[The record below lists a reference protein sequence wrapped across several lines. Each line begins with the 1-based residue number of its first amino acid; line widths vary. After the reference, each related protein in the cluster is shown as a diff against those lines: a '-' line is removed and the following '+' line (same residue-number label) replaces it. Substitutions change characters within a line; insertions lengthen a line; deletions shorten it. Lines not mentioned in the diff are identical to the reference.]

1 MQEATTEDSLAV
13 VGSKRK
19 LTSPTRKKQ
28 TSACDGCRKGKTR
41 CDGKSPCSRCLK
53 RNINCV
59 YSPQKRRGVRK
70 RVKGDE
76 QEITEQ
82 VVEEEQQCYH
92 NLLDIFFNYI
102 NMFLLRPLH
111 REELEL
117 YQTNKSV
124 SMQYNVALAF
134 AARSIKQKKLA
145 ESFEKQARLFA
156 GELFDDFTPESATA
170 FSMLTCYYWS
180 QDQARSLFYSSIT
193 QAICK
198 QIGPSIDPAAVLLIE
213 AMSTC
218 CVVTWNSYVNDL
230 LNRLRSILAVTSD
243 GQLKKHVKI
252 VTLLLEVKYGLI
264 QSYPITDEQK
274 ILAILFSPENL
285 QANLTPKH
293 ATILLDK
300 INTAES
306 LLNYNE
312 KYPTIW
318 PLIDVFFNYFRS
330 MLYYAKLDNQTA
342 ELIVKKI
349 IDSCDKS
356 QNLYGFVPPAIVQ
369 CVHYSFCVAY
379 ISGDV
384 PLAVKAID
392 LLRTL
397 SHSLPVAEIPLWGDT
412 RRLKALL
419 NQTSINAFNTNSIL
433 DENDIH
439 QFIATEDATVS
450 YSPLPSVASS
460 VSMSSNL
467 ASVSSNMS
475 SIGSNLAMASMGAD
489 TAFLQNLSRGMDLP
503 AENFRGT
510 IYEHFFHPIN
520 QDGTSSQS
528 DPNLSRVLFS

>member
-1 MQEATTEDSLAV
+1 MVA
-13 VGSKRK
+13 R
-19 LTSPTRKKQ
+19 
-28 TSACDGCRKGKTR
+28 
-41 CDGKSPCSRCLK
+41 
-53 RNINCV
+53 I
-59 YSPQKRRGVRK
+59 
-70 RVKGDE
+70 
-76 QEITEQ
+76 EI
-82 VVEEEQQCYH
+82 
-92 NLLDIFFNYI
+92 NYI
-102 NMFLLRPLH
+102 NMFLFRPLQ
-111 REELEL
+111 REELER

-124 SMQYNVALAF
+124 SMQYNIALAY

-145 ESFEKQARLFA
+145 ETFEKQARLYA
-156 GELFDDFTPESATA
+156 GELFDDFTAETAAA
-170 FSMLTCYYWS
+170 FSLLTAYYWS

-198 QIGPSIDPAAVLLIE
+198 QIGPSVDPAAVILIE

-230 LNRLRSILAVTSD
+230 LNRLRSILAVTSE
-243 GQLKKHVKI
+243 GQLKKHLKI
-252 VTLLLEVKYGLI
+252 ITLLLEVKYGLI

-306 LLNYNE
+306 LLSYNE
-312 KYPTIW
+312 KYPAIW

-349 IDSCDKS
+349 IDSCDKC

-379 ISGDV
+379 ITGDV

-439 QFIATEDATVS
+439 QFIATEEGSVS
-450 YSPLPSVASS
+450 YSPSPAPVTSVVIPNLSA
-460 VSMSSNL
+460 MS
-467 ASVSSNMS
+467 AMS
-475 SIGSNLAMASMGAD
+475 QMGPIGQIHSDN
-489 TAFLQNLSRGMDLP
+489 AFLQNLSRGMDLP
-503 AENFRGT
+503 TENFRGT
-510 IYEHFFHPIN
+510 LYEHFFHPIN
-520 QDGTSSQS
+520 PDGTSAQS
-528 DPNLSRVLFS
+528 DPGLSRVLFS